1 MSTII
6 VIGAGLVGSLLSMFL
21 ARQGYQ
27 VEVFERGA
35 DPRKNSRNSGRS
47 INLTLCERGL
57 NVLDRVGVGPAVRA
71 LTVPV
76 YGRLIH
82 DVKGKLTFQP
92 YGNHREAIY
101 SIERNELNKV
111 LLDFAE
117 RNFRINFSFQQK
129 CLDVDLTAPSV
140 ELKNQISGE
149 TTRHQA
155 DRIFGADGAYSA
167 VRQQMQKK
175 TRLNFS
181 QQYWS
186 QGYKELQV
194 PPAVNKTWTSEKN
207 VIHLWPRGNYML
219 LGFPNLDGSFTC
231 SLHLPF
237 DGPLSFASIR
247 TEEDLHG
254 LFNDSFPDTVSMI
267 PNLVNDFF
275 AHPANS
281 MITIKCAPWSYQ
293 NKVAL
298 IGDSAHSIFPSYGQ
312 GANAGFEDC
321 AMLSDCMEKYGDDWR
336 RVLSEFEKQRH
347 PNTDAIADLCIE
359 HFSELR
365 DHTGTHAFLLKKEIE
380 RKLNETYPE
389 KYLDLYSM
397 ISFTQMPYT
406 EALRVDREQRAIVE
420 QIMSVKEV
428 EKKLNSVEVNAL
440 ISNLMATRSLDH

>member
-1 MSTII
+1 MPTII
-6 VIGAGLVGSLLSMFL
+6 VIGAGLVGSVLSMFL

-27 VEVFERGA
+27 VEVFERGS
-35 DPRKNSRNSGRS
+35 DPRKNGNNFGRS

-57 NVLDRVGVGPAVRA
+57 KVLDRVGVGEAVRA

-82 DVKGKLTFQP
+82 DVEGKLTFQP
-92 YGNHREAIY
+92 YGNHHEAIY
-101 SIERNELNKV
+101 SIERNDLNRV

-117 RNFRINFSFQQK
+117 RHFPINFSFQQK
-129 CLDVDLTAPSV
+129 CLDVDLTVPAV

-149 TTRHQA
+149 TTRHRA
-155 DRIFGADGAYSA
+155 ERIFGADGAYSA
-167 VRQQMQKK
+167 VRMQMQKK

-186 QGYKELQV
+186 QGYKELHV
-194 PPAVNKTWTSEKN
+194 PASVNKNWTSEKN
-207 VIHLWPRGNYML
+207 VIHIWPRGNYML

-237 DGPLSFASIR
+237 EGPLSFDSIR
-247 TEEDLHG
+247 TEDDLRR
-254 LFNDSFPDTVSMI
+254 LFNDSFSDAVSLI
-267 PNLVNDFF
+267 PGLVNDFF
-275 AHPANS
+275 AHGANS

-293 NKVAL
+293 DKVVL

-321 AMLSDCMEKYGDDWR
+321 GTLSDCMEKFGENWH

-359 HFSELR
+359 HFRELR
-365 DHTGTHAFLLKKEIE
+365 DHVGTPNFLLRKKIE
-380 RKLNETYPE
+380 RRINEAYPE

-428 EKKLNSVEVNAL
+428 EKKLNSVEVNQV
-440 ISNLMATRSLDH
+440 INTLMATR

>member
-21 ARQGYQ
+21 ARNGYQ
-27 VEVFERGA
+27 VDVFERGA
-35 DPRKNSRNSGRS
+35 DPRQNGHNFGRS

-57 NVLDRVGVGPAVRA
+57 KVLDRVGVGSVVRA

-82 DVKGKLTFQP
+82 DVEGKLTYQP

-117 RNFRINFSFQQK
+117 RNFRINFSFQRK
-129 CLDVDLTAPSV
+129 CLDVDLAAPAV
-140 ELKNQISGE
+140 ELKNQMTGE

-155 DRIFGADGAYSA
+155 DLIFGADGAFSA

-194 PPAVNKTWTSEKN
+194 PFSINKKWTLEKN
-207 VIHLWPRGNYML
+207 VIHMWPRGNYML

-237 DGPLSFASIR
+237 EGPLSFESIR
-247 TEEDLHG
+247 TEDDLRA
-254 LFNDSFPDTVSMI
+254 LFDDSFPDAVSMI
-267 PNLVNDFF
+267 PGLVSEFF
-275 AHPANS
+275 AHPANF

-293 NKVAL
+293 SKVAL

-321 AMLSDCMEKYGDDWR
+321 SALFDCMEKYGHDWR
-336 RVLSEFEKQRH
+336 RVLSEFEKLRH

-359 HFSELR
+359 HFHELR
-365 DHTGTHAFLLKKEIE
+365 DHVGTPRFLLKKEIE
-380 RKLNETYPE
+380 RKLNDAYPE
-389 KYLDLYSM
+389 KYVDLYSM

-406 EALRVDREQRAIVE
+406 EALRVDREQRAIVDR
-420 QIMSVKEV
+420 IMSVKEV
-428 EKKLNSVEVNAL
+428 DKKLNSVEVNAL
-440 ISNLMATRSLDH
+440 INNLMAAR

>member
-21 ARQGYQ
+21 ARNGYQ

-35 DPRKNSRNSGRS
+35 DPRQNGHNFGRS

-57 NVLDRVGVGPAVRA
+57 NVLDRVGVGSAVRD

-82 DVKGKLTFQP
+82 DVEGKLTYQP

-129 CLDVDLTAPSV
+129 CLDVDLAAPSV
-140 ELKNQISGE
+140 ELKNQVTGE

-155 DRIFGADGAYSA
+155 DRIFGADGAFSA

-194 PPAVNKTWTSEKN
+194 PFSINKKWTLEKN
-207 VIHLWPRGNYML
+207 AIHMWPRGNYML

-237 DGPLSFASIR
+237 EGPLSFESIR
-247 TEEDLHG
+247 TEDDLRA
-254 LFNDSFPDTVSMI
+254 LFNDSFPDAVSTI
-267 PNLVNDFF
+267 PGLVSEFF
-275 AHPANS
+275 AHPANF

-293 NKVAL
+293 GKVAL

-321 AMLSDCMEKYGDDWR
+321 AALFDCMKKYGDDWS
-336 RVLSEFEKQRH
+336 RVLTEFEKLRH

-359 HFSELR
+359 HFHELR
-365 DHTGTHAFLLKKEIE
+365 DHVGTPKFLLKKEIE
-380 RKLNETYPE
+380 RKLNDAYPE

-406 EALRVDREQRAIVE
+406 EALRVDREQQAIVDR
-420 QIMSVKEV
+420 IMSVKEV
-428 EKKLNSVEVNAL
+428 DKKLNSVEVNAL
-440 ISNLMATRSLDH
+440 INNLMTAR

>member
-21 ARQGYQ
+21 AKKGYQ

-35 DPRKNSRNSGRS
+35 DPRRSRQNFGRS

-57 NVLDRVGVGPAVRA
+57 KVLDRAGVGSPIRA
-71 LTVPV
+71 LAVPV

-82 DVKGKLTFQP
+82 DVQGKLTFQP

-101 SIERNELNKV
+101 SIGRNELNKV

-117 RNFRINFSFQQK
+117 HHFRINFSFQQK
-129 CLDVDLTAPSV
+129 CLDVDFTVPSV

-149 TTRHQA
+149 TTRHRA
-155 DRIFGADGAYSA
+155 ERIFGADGAYSA
-167 VRQQMQKK
+167 VRLQMQKK

-194 PPAVNKTWTSEKN
+194 PPGHKNWTSEKN
-207 VIHLWPRGNYML
+207 VIHIWPRGNYML

-237 DGPLSFASIR
+237 EGPRSFESIK
-247 TEEDLHG
+247 TEEDLHR
-254 LFNDSFPDTVSMI
+254 LFNDSFPDAVSLM
-267 PNLVNDFF
+267 PRLVDDFF

-281 MITIKCAPWSYQ
+281 MITIKCTPWSYQ
-293 NKVAL
+293 EKVAL

-321 AMLSDCMEKYGDDWR
+321 ATLWDCMEKYGEDWR
-336 RVLSEFEKQRH
+336 GVLSEFEKQRH

-359 HFSELR
+359 HFRELR
-365 DHTGTHAFLLKKEIE
+365 DHVGTPTFLLKKEIE
-380 RKLNETYPE
+380 RKINETYPE

-420 QIMSVKEV
+420 QILSVKEV
-428 EKKLNSVEVNAL
+428 EKKLNSVEVNHL
-440 ISNLMATRSLDH
+440 ISTLMAAR

>member
-21 ARQGYQ
+21 ARSGYQ

-35 DPRKNSRNSGRS
+35 DPRQNGHNFGRS

-57 NVLDRVGVGPAVRA
+57 NVLDRVGVGSAVRD

-82 DVKGKLTFQP
+82 DVEGKLTYQP

-129 CLDVDLTAPSV
+129 CLDVDLAAPSV
-140 ELKNQISGE
+140 ELKNQVTGE

-155 DRIFGADGAYSA
+155 DRIFGADGAFSA

-194 PPAVNKTWTSEKN
+194 PFSINKKWTQEKN
-207 VIHLWPRGNYML
+207 VIHMWPRGNYML

-237 DGPLSFASIR
+237 EGPLSFESIR
-247 TEEDLHG
+247 SEDDLRA
-254 LFNDSFPDTVSMI
+254 LFNDSFPDAVSMI
-267 PNLVNDFF
+267 PGLVSEFF
-275 AHPANS
+275 AHSANF

-293 NKVAL
+293 GKVAL

-321 AMLSDCMEKYGDDWR
+321 AALFDCMEKYGDDWS
-336 RVLSEFEKQRH
+336 RVLTEFEKLRH

-359 HFSELR
+359 HFHELR
-365 DHTGTHAFLLKKEIE
+365 DHVGTPKFLLKKEIE
-380 RKLNETYPE
+380 RKLNDAYPE

-406 EALRVDREQRAIVE
+406 EALRVDREQRAIVDR
-420 QIMSVKEV
+420 IMSVKEV
-428 EKKLNSVEVNAL
+428 DKKLNSVEVNAL
-440 ISNLMATRSLDH
+440 INNLMTAR